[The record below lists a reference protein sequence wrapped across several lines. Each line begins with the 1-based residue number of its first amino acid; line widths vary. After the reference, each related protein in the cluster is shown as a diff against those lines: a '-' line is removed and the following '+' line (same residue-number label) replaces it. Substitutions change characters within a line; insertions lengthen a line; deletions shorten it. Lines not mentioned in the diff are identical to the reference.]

1 MRNSNA
7 SYQPLIG
14 PDQGARR
21 VHVHETVLHNARN
34 GWGYQH
40 SHVAEEAVYM
50 LEGEGEFTFGGKTYR
65 VGPGQAV
72 FFPSGVTHAE
82 TKFFSDTVK
91 YLVIRTVEPSDEPC
105 CCISDTKVAASVK
118 KSESAVATV

>member
-1 MRNSNA
+1 MQNSNA
-7 SYQPLIG
+7 SYQPIVG
-14 PDQGARR
+14 SAQGAHRM
-21 VHVHETVLHNARN
+21 HVHATVLHNARN

-40 SHVAEEAVYM
+40 SHVAEEAIYM

-72 FFPSGVTHAE
+72 VFPSGITHAE

-91 YLVIRTVEPSDEPC
+91 YLVIRTVEPGDEPC
-105 CCISDTKVAASVK
+105 CCISDTKGATSSQ
-118 KSESAVATV
+118 KSEPAVATV